1 MLVAYMNVHK
11 ASDMILRS
19 LHKNN
24 CQSLQG
30 SRFLT
35 INVPKV
41 LLSTTKAEYIV
52 SCYRNL
58 GGDFV
63 DETII

>member
-24 CQSLQG
+24 WQSLQG
-30 SRFLT
+30 RRFLT

-58 GGDFV
+58 G
-63 DETII
+63 